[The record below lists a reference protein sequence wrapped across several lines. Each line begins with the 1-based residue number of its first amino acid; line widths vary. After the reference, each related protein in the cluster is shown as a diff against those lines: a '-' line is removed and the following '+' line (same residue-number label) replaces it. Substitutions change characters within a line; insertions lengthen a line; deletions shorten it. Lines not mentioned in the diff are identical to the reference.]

1 MFYGMLFIL
10 ASHIATCFWIILASL
25 LDTNNLAEV
34 DSKYTGTW
42 LEDFYK
48 NGMTEDLSIYY
59 VSFYWCI
66 TTITTVG
73 YGDISGTNNVERM
86 FCAFVMFIGVIMF
99 SLANGALASIISQ
112 EDNGIGGFE
121 DQINALN

>member
-1 MFYGMLFIL
+1 MIFIL

-25 LDTNNLAEV
+25 MGNSEYD
-34 DSKYTGTW
+34 GTW
-42 LEDFYK
+42 LESFYK
-48 NGMTEDLSIYY
+48 DGLNEGLSIYY

-86 FCAFVMFIGVIMF
+86 FCAFVMVVGVIMF
-99 SLANGALASIISQ
+99 SLANGALASIIS
-112 EDNGIGGFE
+112 
-121 DQINALN
+121 

>member
-73 YGDISGTNNVERM
+73 YGDIVPTNIIEMTFATV
-86 FCAFVMFIGVIMF
+86 VILF
-99 SLANGALASIISQ
+99 GGLVLPAVVGGLASYLSHFHVTA
-112 EDNGIGGFE
+112 NLFR
-121 DQINALN
+121 

>member
-1 MFYGMLFIL
+1 MFYGLIFIL

-25 LDTNNLAEV
+25 MGTHEGSDH
-34 DSKYTGTW
+34 YIGTW
-42 LEDFYK
+42 LESFSK
-48 NGMTEDLSIYY
+48 GGMNDDYSIYY

-73 YGDISGTNNVERM
+73 YGDISGTNNTERM
-86 FCAFVMFIGVIMF
+86 FCSFVMVVGVIMF

-112 EDNGIGGFE
+112 EDNAVGGYS
-121 DQINALN
+121 DQINSLN

>member
-1 MFYGMLFIL
+1 MIFVL

-25 LDTNNLAEV
+25 MGGD
-34 DSKYTGTW
+34 KYEGTW
-42 LEDFYK
+42 LEGFYG
-48 NGMTEDLSIYY
+48 NGLTEDASIYW

-73 YGDISGTNNVERM
+73 YGDISGTNNQERM
-86 FCAFVMFIGVIMF
+86 FCAFVMVVGVIMF

-112 EDNGIGGFE
+112 EDNAVGGFH
-121 DQINALN
+121 D